1 VVGIVSE
8 EAPRSSSG
16 WPYLGRPEMLEAVL
30 DGGEWSEVVNCLGSR
45 ERPLLER
52 VVEASARRGIP
63 MSISIPLT
71 DEDDVP
77 SVART
82 RRSEQMRIKRMMDVA
97 GAAVALT
104 VSAPILALVALAILV
119 ADGRPVFFRQARAGQ
134 YGRPF
139 QIVKFRTMHRQ
150 ADALRSSL
158 RPMNELSGQAA
169 FKLTNDPRTTRLG
182 RWLRRMSLDEV
193 PQLWNVLRGD
203 MSLVGPRPHPFDD
216 VAGYEPWH
224 LQRLLVKPGLT
235 GLWQVEL
242 RGDPDF
248 DHGVRADLAYI
259 ARWSLP
265 LDLKVIFKTVPA
277 VVRGTGR

>member
-1 VVGIVSE
+1 VVGIVSA
-8 EAPRSSSG
+8 EAPPSSSD
-16 WPYLGRPEMLEAVL
+16 WPYLGPPETLDAVL
-30 DGGEWSEVVNCLGSR
+30 DGAEWSEVVLCLGSQDR
-45 ERPLLER
+45 THLER
-52 VVEASARRGIP
+52 AVDACARRRIP
-63 MSISIPLT
+63 VSISIPQT
-71 DEDDVP
+71 DEGAGLRP
-77 SVART
+77 T
-82 RRSEQMRIKRMMDVA
+82 RAVQMRIKRMMDIL
-97 GAAVALT
+97 GASFGLA
-104 VSAPILALVALAILV
+104 VSAPILAMVALAILV
-119 ADGRPVFFRQARAGQ
+119 ADGRPIFFRQARAGRH
-134 YGRPF
+134 GRPF
-139 QIVKFRTMHRQ
+139 RIVKFRTMHRE

-182 RWLRRMSLDEV
+182 RWLRRTSVDEL

-235 GLWQVEL
+235 GPWQVEL

-248 DHGVRADLAYI
+248 DHGVGADLAYI
-259 ARWSLP
+259 ARWSLA
-265 LDLKVIFKTVPA
+265 LDCELILKTLPA